1 MEASDYADQLRE
13 SVEDEGPSSGQVDRF
28 KTRAA
33 ICIGIMAMLLAI
45 ASLGGENSMKAM
57 IDSNIHASDTWAFYQ
72 AKNIRQTANELAAN
86 DLEAMLIVQGPT
98 LSDDARQQIQQRID
112 RYRATVARYESE
124 PDPTDPTNP
133 LKGEG
138 KRELTA
144 RARDWESQ
152 RDLAQRQDPNF
163 DFSIALFQIAIV
175 LGSVAIISVNS
186 RLLMLAVFAGC
197 VATLLMI
204 NGFFLIVDL
213 PG

>member
-13 SVEDEGPSSGQVDRF
+13 SVEDERPSSGQVDRF

-98 LSDDARQQIQQRID
+98 LPDDARQQIQQRID
-112 RYRATVARYESE
+112 RYRATVTRYESE

-144 RARDWESQ
+144 RAQDWESQ

-163 DFSIALFQIAIV
+163 DYSIALFQIAIV

-186 RLLMLAVFAGC
+186 RLLMLAIFAGC

>member
-1 MEASDYADQLRE
+1 MQASDAADQLRE
-13 SVEDEGPSSGQVDRF
+13 SVDDAGTADRF

-33 ICIGIMAMLLAI
+33 IAIAVMAMLLTI

-72 AKNIRQTANELAAN
+72 AKNIRQTANDLAAN
-86 DLEAMLIVQGPT
+86 ELEITLLTQGAS
-98 LSDDARQQIQQRID
+98 LSAEARQQIQDRID

-138 KRELTA
+138 KKELTT
-144 RARDWESQ
+144 RAQDWERQ
-152 RDLAQRQDPNF
+152 RDHAQQQDPNF

-175 LGSVAIISVNS
+175 VGSVSIISMNS
-186 RLLMLAVFAGC
+186 RLLGLSIVAGC
-197 VATLLMI
+197 VATVLMI
-204 NGFFLIVDL
+204 NGYLLLFEL
-213 PG
+213 PI